1 MNNSIIHFNR
11 RIQEIKD
18 LTSTIDQIDGMTTNA
33 LDISDLYRSQ
43 IVLTVSALDQFIHE
57 FVLEEMMET
66 YNGRRIP
73 SSTFNRFP
81 IPISTVQGTVP
92 SNNVISSHIRQKHS
106 WLSFQDPDKIAD
118 AIRLIS
124 DLKLWEELSPRFCL
138 SAGDLKAKL
147 KLIIDRRNKIAH
159 ESDLDPSNPGVKW
172 PISTT
177 TVRDVV
183 DFIEKVTNEVYTK
196 IK

>member
-1 MNNSIIHFNR
+1 MNSSVIHFNN

-18 LTSTIDQIDGMTTNA
+18 LTSTIDHIDGMTTTA

-43 IVLTVSALDQFIHE
+43 IVLTVSALDHFIHE

-73 SSTFNRFP
+73 APAFNKFP
-81 IPISTVQGTVP
+81 IPISTVQGSVP
-92 SNNVISSHIRQKHS
+92 SNNIISSHIRQKHS
-106 WLSFQDPDKIAD
+106 WLSFQDPDKIVD

-124 DLKLWEELSPRFCL
+124 DLKLWEEVAPSFSL
-138 SAGDLKAKL
+138 SAGDTKAQL
-147 KLIIDRRNKIAH
+147 KLIVDRRNKIAH

-177 TVRDVV
+177 DVRNLI
-183 DFIEKVTNEVYTK
+183 DFIEKVGNEIFNK

>member
-1 MNNSIIHFNR
+1 MNNSIVHFNYR
-11 RIQEIKD
+11 VQELKD
-18 LTSTIDQIDGMTTNA
+18 ITSTIDQIDGMTTNA
-33 LDISDLYRSQ
+33 LNISDLYRSQ
-43 IVLTVSALDQFIHE
+43 IVLTVSALDHFIHE

-66 YNGRRIP
+66 YNGRRTP
-73 SSTFNRFP
+73 TPAFNRFP
-81 IPISTVQGTVP
+81 IPISTVHRTVP

-124 DLKLWEELSPRFCL
+124 DIRLWDEIAPNFSL

-147 KLIIDRRNKIAH
+147 KLIVDRRNKIAH

-172 PISTT
+172 PISTAD
-177 TVRDVV
+177 VRYVI
-183 DFIEKVTNEVYTK
+183 DFIERVTNEIF
-196 IK
+196 IKAK

>member
-1 MNNSIIHFNR
+1 MNNSVSQFNS

-43 IVLTVSALDQFIHE
+43 IVLAVSALDHFIHE
-57 FVLEEMMET
+57 FVLEEMMEI
-66 YNGRRIP
+66 YNGRRTTCP
-73 SSTFNRFP
+73 AFNRFP
-81 IPISTVQGTVP
+81 IPISTVQGSIP
-92 SNNVISSHIRQKHS
+92 SNIIISSHIRQKHS

-118 AIRLIS
+118 AIRLVS
-124 DLKLWEELSPRFCL
+124 DLKLWEEIAPSFGLN
-138 SAGDLKAKL
+138 AGDLKAKL
-147 KLIIDRRNKIAH
+147 KLIVDRRNKIAH

-177 TVRDVV
+177 DVRDVI
-183 DFIEKVTNEVYTK
+183 DFIEKVANEIFNK

>member
-1 MNNSIIHFNR
+1 MNNSIIHFNH
-11 RIQEIKD
+11 RIQELKD

-43 IVLTVSALDQFIHE
+43 VVLTVSALDHFIHE
-57 FVLEEMMET
+57 FVLEEMIET
-66 YNGRRIP
+66 YNGQRPP
-73 SSTFNRFP
+73 SPAFNRFP

-124 DLKLWEELSPRFCL
+124 DIKLWEEIAPSFSL

-147 KLIIDRRNKIAH
+147 KLIVDRRNKIAH

-177 TVRDVV
+177 DVRDVV
-183 DFIEKVTNEVYTK
+183 NFIEKITTEIYYK

>member
-1 MNNSIIHFNR
+1 MNSSIVHFNK

-18 LTSTIDQIDGMTTNA
+18 LTSTIDHIDGMTTTA

-43 IVLTVSALDQFIHE
+43 IVLTVSALDHLIHE

-66 YNGRRIP
+66 YNGRRTP
-73 SSTFNRFP
+73 SPAFNRFS
-81 IPISTVQGTVP
+81 IPISTVQGSLP
-92 SNNVISSHIRQKHS
+92 SSNVISSHIRQKHS

-118 AIRLIS
+118 ATRLIS
-124 DLKLWEELSPRFCL
+124 DLKLWEEVAPSFGLS
-138 SAGDLKAKL
+138 SGDIKAQL
-147 KLIIDRRNKIAH
+147 KLIVDRRNKIAH

-177 TVRDVV
+177 DVRDVI
-183 DFIEKVTNEVYTK
+183 DFIEKVGNEIYAK

>member
-1 MNNSIIHFNR
+1 MISSITHFNN
-11 RIQEIKD
+11 RIKEIKD
-18 LTSTIDQIDGMTTNA
+18 LTSTIDQIDGMTTTA

-43 IVLTVSALDQFIHE
+43 IVLTVSALDHFIHE

-66 YNGRRIP
+66 YNGIRIQSSAFRRF
-73 SSTFNRFP
+73 S
-81 IPISTVQGTVP
+81 IPISSAIGSLP

-124 DLKLWEELSPRFCL
+124 DLKVWEEVAPSLSL
-138 SAGDLKAKL
+138 SAGDTKARL
-147 KLIIDRRNKIAH
+147 KLIVDRRNKIAH

-172 PISTT
+172 TISTSD
-177 TVRDVV
+177 VRDVIE
-183 DFIEKVTNEVYTK
+183 FIENIGNEIYVK